1 MPTANDENTDEIVF
15 QSLIESA
22 QAGDPDDQPPKPE
35 EGVHQHVKDQPTY
48 SKMMASLVDQVKKA
62 VDEKKSETGQRL
74 AGFIS
79 ETQSHKD
86 RILQLNKEL
95 MVKLGE
101 LETEEKRHIT
111 SESIHTGFDYS
122 NVQKAKPGEAASKQT
137 SSAPELLN
145 PGAVTRDP
153 LNRSESGQS
162 SGADADIEDG
172 PDPDEEAS
180 ASKLGKEFAK
190 IKLGDYRASHQFI
203 SEHPEVLTE
212 KETDGLLV
220 EAFSAEL
227 DGKPTYAQQCVHQA
241 LLLQYCKQ
249 LGKDGVAL
257 FFKRITT
264 QGHQANKL
272 FTDDVTTT
280 YDRIRKRAKEIAAER
295 EKEGEGE
302 GVEQIQLHAV
312 DANSRIHI
320 QVPPPVTATSSEE
333 EKAAREIFESFP
345 PNLRKALETGK
356 LDEINKVL
364 GKMSVSEAEEVVEKL
379 GDGGMLSLEQ
389 GVIDATTDEGKA
401 TVAEIEKTGRMPGR
415 ADDEYEELPKGMSE
429 DPPLD

>member
-1 MPTANDENTDEIVF
+1 
-15 QSLIESA
+15 
-22 QAGDPDDQPPKPE
+22 
-35 EGVHQHVKDQPTY
+35 
-48 SKMMASLVDQVKKA
+48 MASLVDQVKKA
-62 VDEKKSETGQRL
+62 VDEKKPPVEAGHRL
-74 AGFIS
+74 EGYIS

-86 RILQLNKEL
+86 RILQLNKDL
-95 MVKLGE
+95 LVKLAE
-101 LETEEKRHIT
+101 LIAEEKKHIT

-122 NVQKAKPGEAASKQT
+122 NVQKGNEPEVAGTKT
-137 SSAPELLN
+137 TTTELLN
-145 PGAVTRDP
+145 PSTAERDP
-153 LNRSESGQS
+153 LNRSDTGQS

-190 IKLGDYRASHQFI
+190 IKFGDYRASHQFI
-203 SEHPEVLTE
+203 SQHPAVLSE
-212 KETDGLLV
+212 RETDGLLV
-220 EAFSAEL
+220 EAFSAEM
-227 DGKPTYAQQCVHQA
+227 DGKPQYARQCVHQA

-295 EKEGEGE
+295 EKEGEAE

-312 DANSRIHI
+312 DANTQIHI
-320 QVPPPVTATSSEE
+320 QVPPPATESSSEE
-333 EKAAREIFESFP
+333 EKAARAIFETFP
-345 PNLRKALETGK
+345 PGLQRALETGK

-401 TVAEIEKTGRMPGR
+401 AVAEIEKTGRMPGR
-415 ADDEYEELPKGMSE
+415 ADDDEINEVPQGMSE